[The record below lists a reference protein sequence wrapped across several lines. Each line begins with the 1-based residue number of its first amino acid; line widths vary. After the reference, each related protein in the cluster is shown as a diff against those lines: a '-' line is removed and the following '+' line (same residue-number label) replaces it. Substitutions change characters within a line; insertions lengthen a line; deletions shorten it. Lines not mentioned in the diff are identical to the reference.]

1 MRTLNL
7 QRLFHALIVSEECS
21 MVAASKK
28 LHLTQS
34 ALTRSIQN
42 LESELGVKIFER
54 KPSGVD
60 LTAEGQMVVTRA
72 KDILEKADLL
82 YTDAKALSSGVR
94 SIVSLGIDPILTQV
108 ILSDLLKDILSES
121 NLMQIQVKV
130 ESRST
135 LMTLLQDAAI
145 DFFVADINDFKTV
158 DVKEIKIEELSSAR
172 GSIFVRPGHPLEHS
186 RDISSSELFQFPIV
200 TPSNVHET
208 RWELPKW
215 NSMEQYNNERRQ
227 EVICPDINTL
237 KQLAYE
243 TDVVF
248 ATADATVKEA
258 VDEGRLKRLDYR
270 ISNGNDIRSFG
281 LVTLK
286 KNTLSIH
293 SQKIAGL
300 IKEKVKTHLS
310 ADRLARAG

>member
-1 MRTLNL
+1 MR
-7 QRLFHALIVSEECS
+7 I
-21 MVAASKK
+21 
-28 LHLTQS
+28 
-34 ALTRSIQN
+34 
-42 LESELGVKIFER
+42 IF
-54 KPSGVD
+54 
-60 LTAEGQMVVTRA
+60 
-72 KDILEKADLL
+72 
-82 YTDAKALSSGVR
+82 
-94 SIVSLGIDPILTQV
+94 SLGIDTILKHV
-108 ILSDLLKDILSES
+108 ILGDLLTEIVSDS

-158 DVKEIKIEELSSAR
+158 DVKEIKIEELCSAR
-172 GSIFVRPGHPLEHS
+172 GSIFVRPGHPLEHNS
-186 RDISSSELFQFPIV
+186 DISSSELFQFPII

-215 NSMEQYNNERRQ
+215 NSIEQYNNERRQ

-248 ATADATVKEA
+248 ATADATVKED
-258 VDEGRLKRLDYR
+258 VDEGRLRRLDYR

-300 IKEKVKTHLS
+300 IKEKVRTNLS
-310 ADRLARAG
+310 VDRLPKAG